1 MSSTS
6 RRFVLRHMTR
16 YGTQQSRYYNKIELG
31 EMAMGRIQDESWTI
45 GGSIA
50 ELSENAVPRCI
61 LVGVPLRETS
71 DDENL
76 SSLNELQRLVTTLGF
91 EAAGRLSQRRSKLRG
106 VVLGEGKLAEL
117 AELCKGTDADSVVHC
132 AIFDCELS
140 PSQLANLEQHLGT
153 RVLDRTGV
161 IVEIFSRHART
172 REARLQVEI
181 ARLRYLAPRLREHI
195 RGRGEDRINLSG
207 ETSLEMD
214 RRRIRDRVAELR
226 VELETVQRE
235 QHGRRQGRS
244 ESRCVALVGYTNAGK
259 SSLMRA
265 LTGSEVMVA
274 DKLFATLD
282 TTVRALFPPTQ
293 PRILVTDTVGFIR
306 KLPHD
311 LVASFRSTLEEARAA
326 SLLLFVVDASDVEC
340 RKQLEVTRQVLAEI
354 DLADVPFRIVLNKVD
369 LLADEAGRARLN
381 ELLAVL
387 PDAVLLSTRD
397 SASVAALR
405 DAIVL
410 ELERG
415 MIEAEVKV
423 PYSVR
428 GVIGEIRDSL
438 RVVSEEYD
446 DDGVVLVV
454 RGESAAIDRVKRML

>member
-1 MSSTS
+1 
-6 RRFVLRHMTR
+6 
-16 YGTQQSRYYNKIELG
+16 
-31 EMAMGRIQDESWTI
+31 MAMGRIQDESWTI
-45 GGSIA
+45 GGSVA

-76 SSLNELQRLVTTLGF
+76 SSLNELERLVTTLGF
-91 EAAGRLSQRRSKLRG
+91 AAVGRLSQRRAKLRG

-117 AELCKGTDADSVVHC
+117 TELCKGTDADSVIHC

-235 QHGRRQGRS
+235 QQGRRQGRS
-244 ESRCVALVGYTNAGK
+244 DAACVALVGYTNAGK

-340 RKQLEVTRQVLAEI
+340 LKQLEVTRQVLAEI
-354 DLADVPFRIVLNKVD
+354 DLADVPFRIILNKVD
-369 LLADEAGRARLN
+369 LLADEAGQARLN

-387 PDAVLLSTRD
+387 PDAFLLSTRD
-397 SASVAALR
+397 SASVSALR

-438 RVVSEEYD
+438 RVLSEEYD

-454 RGESAAIDRVKRML
+454 RGESTAIDRVKRML

>member
-1 MSSTS
+1 
-6 RRFVLRHMTR
+6 
-16 YGTQQSRYYNKIELG
+16 
-31 EMAMGRIQDESWTI
+31 
-45 GGSIA
+45 
-50 ELSENAVPRCI
+50 
-61 LVGVPLRETS
+61 
-71 DDENL
+71 
-76 SSLNELQRLVTTLGF
+76 
-91 EAAGRLSQRRSKLRG
+91 
-106 VVLGEGKLAEL
+106 
-117 AELCKGTDADSVVHC
+117 
-132 AIFDCELS
+132 
-140 PSQLANLEQHLGT
+140 
-153 RVLDRTGV
+153 
-161 IVEIFSRHART
+161 
-172 REARLQVEI
+172 
-181 ARLRYLAPRLREHI
+181 
-195 RGRGEDRINLSG
+195 
-207 ETSLEMD
+207 
-214 RRRIRDRVAELR
+214 
-226 VELETVQRE
+226 
-235 QHGRRQGRS
+235 
-244 ESRCVALVGYTNAGK
+244 VGYTNAGK

-340 RKQLEVTRQVLAEI
+340 LKQLEVTRQVLAEI
-354 DLADVPFRIVLNKVD
+354 DLADVPFRIILNKVD
-369 LLADEAGRARLN
+369 LLADEAGRARLD

-397 SASVAALR
+397 SASVSALR

-415 MIEAEVKV
+415 MIETEVKV

-454 RGESAAIDRVKRML
+454 RGESTAIDRVKRML

>member
-1 MSSTS
+1 
-6 RRFVLRHMTR
+6 
-16 YGTQQSRYYNKIELG
+16 
-31 EMAMGRIQDESWTI
+31 MAMGRIQDESWTI

-91 EAAGRLSQRRSKLRG
+91 EAVGRLSQRRSKLRG

-340 RKQLEVTRQVLAEI
+340 LKQLEVTRQVLAEI

-369 LLADEAGRARLN
+369 LLADETGRARLN

-405 DAIVL
+405 EAIVL

>member
-1 MSSTS
+1 
-6 RRFVLRHMTR
+6 
-16 YGTQQSRYYNKIELG
+16 
-31 EMAMGRIQDESWTI
+31 MAMGRIQDESWTI

-91 EAAGRLSQRRSKLRG
+91 EAVGRLSQRRSKLRG

-117 AELCKGTDADSVVHC
+117 AELCKGTDADSVIHC

-235 QHGRRQGRS
+235 QQGRRQGRS
-244 ESRCVALVGYTNAGK
+244 EARCVALVGYTNAGK

-340 RKQLEVTRQVLAEI
+340 LKQLEVTRQVLAEI

-369 LLADEAGRARLN
+369 LLADETGRARLN

-405 DAIVL
+405 EAIVL

>member
-1 MSSTS
+1 
-6 RRFVLRHMTR
+6 
-16 YGTQQSRYYNKIELG
+16 
-31 EMAMGRIQDESWTI
+31 MGRMQDENGTM
-45 GGSIA
+45 GDGIA
-50 ELSENAVPRCI
+50 SLTENAVPRCI

-71 DDENL
+71 DEENL
-76 SSLNELQRLVTTLGF
+76 SSLNELERLVTTLGF
-91 EAAGRLSQRRSKLRG
+91 VAVSRLSQRRSKLRG

-117 AELCKGTDADSVVHC
+117 SELCKGTDEALGIQF

-181 ARLRYLAPRLREHI
+181 ARLRYLAPRLREHV

-226 VELETVQRE
+226 VELENVQRE
-235 QHGRRQGRS
+235 QQGRRRGRS
-244 ESRCVALVGYTNAGK
+244 DARCVALVGYTNAGK

-326 SLLLFVVDASDVEC
+326 SLLLFVVDASDAEC
-340 RKQLEVTRQVLAEI
+340 LKQLDVTRQVLAEI

-369 LLADEAGRARLN
+369 LLADEQGKARLA
-381 ELLAVL
+381 ELREVL

-397 SASVAALR
+397 SVSVAALR
-405 DAIVL
+405 QAIVS

-415 MIEAEVKV
+415 MIEAELKV
-423 PYSVR
+423 PYSVQ
-428 GVIGEIRDSL
+428 GVIGEIRESL
-438 RVVSEEYD
+438 RVVSEEYE

-454 RGESAAIDRVKRML
+454 RGESAAVDRVKRML